1 MALSIAGITG
11 ISGAPGVG
19 GLSGIS
25 GIAGGETPGAKKAG
39 GGSFSEMLTNAMD
52 SVQNKL
58 DAADQA
64 AMGVATGDVTAS
76 EYLTAA
82 TDAQLTVQLAV
93 AVRNRAVEAF
103 NEIMRMPV

>member
-1 MALSIAGITG
+1 MALSIAGISG
-11 ISGAPGVG
+11 IG
-19 GLSGIS
+19 GLGGVSAIPQSGIS
-25 GIAGGETPGAKKAG
+25 V
-39 GGSFSEMLTNAMD
+39 GGSKTSGTGFADTLANALD
-52 SVQNKL
+52 SVQGKVN
-58 DAADQA
+58 AADQA

-82 TDAQLTVQLAV
+82 TDAQLTVQLAL

>member
-1 MALSIAGITG
+1 MALSI
-11 ISGAPGVG
+11 
-19 GLSGIS
+19 SGIS
-25 GIAGGETPGAKKAG
+25 GIGGVSAIPQSGISIGGAKTSGTGFADT
-39 GGSFSEMLTNAMD
+39 LANALD
-52 SVQNKL
+52 SVQNKVG
-58 DAADQA
+58 AADQA

-82 TDAQLTVQLAV
+82 TDAQLTVQLAL

>member
-1 MALSIAGITG
+1 MAMSIVGIGGIGGGAGVSAVGNGGEALKSGTSG
-11 ISGAPGVG
+11 TSFADMLSGA
-19 GLSGIS
+19 L
-25 GIAGGETPGAKKAG
+25 
-39 GGSFSEMLTNAMD
+39 D
-52 SVQNKL
+52 SIQTKV

-64 AMGVATGDVTAS
+64 AVGVATGDVTAA

-82 TDAQLTVQLAV
+82 TEAQLTVQLAL